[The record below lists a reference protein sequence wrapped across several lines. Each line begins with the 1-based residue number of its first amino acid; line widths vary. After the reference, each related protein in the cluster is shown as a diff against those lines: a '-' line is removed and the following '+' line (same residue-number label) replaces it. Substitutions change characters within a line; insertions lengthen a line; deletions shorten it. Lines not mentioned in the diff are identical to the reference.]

1 MCWNAQVSLNTLLI
15 ALFAAVIS
23 VLNNVMSP
31 LSALFLMSYSS
42 MQLAE
47 FFLWENIN
55 DPVWNRRFSIFAFVL
70 LLIEPFVSIIRMSDD
85 ANLHS
90 IRNKMLFAYAIFI
103 VIVLIAIKT
112 TKQIVFKTT
121 VAPNGHLKW
130 HWLPPAIWLLLP
142 WIVFLITPMY
152 MMGNNIT
159 GVLFVTTI
167 LLVSIVTYSKDET
180 WGTMWCWFAAIASI
194 FYIGQSI
201 YKSGF
206 CK

>member
-1 MCWNAQVSLNTLLI
+1 MCWNSQVSLNTFSI

-47 FFLWENIN
+47 FFLWKNIN
-55 DPVWNRRFSIFAFVL
+55 DPVWNKRFSMLAFVF
-70 LLIEPFVSIIRMSDD
+70 LLIQPFMSIVRLSEKTR
-85 ANLHS
+85 LHT
-90 IRNKMLFAYAIFI
+90 IRNKLLVAYALFI
-103 VIVLIAIKT
+103 LIVVIAIQT

-121 VAPNGHLKW
+121 IASNGHLKW
-130 HWLPPAIWLLLP
+130 HWLPPSIWLLAP
-142 WIVFLITPMY
+142 WIVFLIMPMY
-152 MMGNNIT
+152 LMGNNIT
-159 GVLFVTTI
+159 GVLFVSTI
-167 LLVSIVTYSKDET
+167 LLVSIVTYWRDET
-180 WGTMWCWFAAIASI
+180 WGTMWCWFAAIASM
-194 FYIGQSI
+194 FYIAQSF